1 MLPQSLESYE
11 IPVRFEPLH
20 IKTALARRI
29 VSICLY
35 VSGPLRPIFLL
46 SCPILVF
53 GSDRPSRLIV
63 DPYAL
68 AGIQA

>member
-1 MLPQSLESYE
+1 MLPQSLESYG
-11 IPVRFEPLH
+11 IPVRSELLNT
-20 IKTALARRI
+20 KTALARRI

-35 VSGPLRPIFLL
+35 VSGLPRPIFLL
-46 SCPILVF
+46 PCPILVF

-63 DPYAL
+63 DPYAF